1 MIVELHIL
9 QNFAPSCLN
18 RDDTNSPKEC
28 LFGGCRRARISSQCI
43 KRSIRWNNVF
53 REMLQDH
60 LSDRSVKFPTQVY
73 EELIKIGTN
82 IDISKEICTGLE
94 SIAKKATTKSVEEE
108 NEEDIE
114 NEEDAQQSTKKDNRY
129 ELDIF
134 KTPQMVFYTQ
144 NEVNECAIQIKQL
157 IDKGVKTKD
166 ILKKNKKGKFINLPI
181 FPIPKSA
188 DIALFGRM
196 VTSSHFKD
204 IDAACQVA
212 HAISTH
218 KVGVEFDFYTAV
230 DDLQTEGE
238 TGAGMMGTIEFNSAC
253 YYRYAN
259 IDLGQLKTNLGDN
272 ELARKT
278 VEAFIRAA
286 KDAVPSGKQTSFS
299 AQNPPDFV
307 MAVVRDSGT
316 WSLANAF
323 AEPVKENRDL
333 VTKSIEAL
341 VEYWN
346 RLNKAYPTDSIKAKP
361 ILSLKDTSLD
371 GLQRVNN
378 FEELV
383 AIVDKAIAGDC

>member
-28 LFGGCRRARISSQCI
+28 LFGGYRRARISSQCI
-43 KRSIRWNNVF
+43 KRAIRGQFKDNSLVSPDTLAK
-53 REMLQDH
+53 RTKL
-60 LSDRSVKFPTQVY
+60 LVKELAKRLVAAGKQ
-73 EELIKIGTN
+73 EEAALNASKLAIEKTNKLKIKDKEQTEYLLFLGE
-82 IDISKEICTGLE
+82 KEIANIADVILSHWDELNSSQKNEKALE
-94 SIAKKATTKSVEEE
+94 SIGKEVLDKFTGGKST
-108 NEEDIE
+108 DL
-114 NEEDAQQSTKKDNRY
+114 S
-129 ELDIF
+129 
-134 KTPQMVFYTQ
+134 
-144 NEVNECAIQIKQL
+144 
-157 IDKGVKTKD
+157 
-166 ILKKNKKGKFINLPI
+166 
-181 FPIPKSA
+181 
-188 DIALFGRM
+188 LFGRM
-196 VTSSHFKD
+196 LADLPGKNT
-204 IDAACQVA
+204 DAACQVA

-230 DDLQTEGE
+230 DDLQTEEE

-259 IDLGQLKTNLGDN
+259 IDIEQLKTNLVDN
-272 ELARKT
+272 ELAKKT

-323 AEPVKENRDL
+323 AKPVKENGDL
-333 VTKSIEAL
+333 VTNSIEAL
-341 VEYWN
+341 IKYWN
-346 RLNKAYPTDSIKAKP
+346 ILNNAYPTDSILAKP
-361 ILSLKDTSLD
+361 VLSLKETSTE
-371 GLQRVNN
+371 GLQKVNN

-383 AIVDKAIAGDC
+383 AVVNKAIASDC

>member
-43 KRSIRWNNVF
+43 KKAIRDNDVF
-53 REMLQDH
+53 KTVVNGKKGIRTKNLITEIGKTINDKQDEI
-60 LSDRSVKFPTQVY
+60 
-73 EELIKIGTN
+73 EELNKIIAEIFDEAGFTSDKKLKTDVLVFIDEQAIKQIAQIIKDKLPDLKKGNKEDKKIIIEELARIIENVVKTP
-82 IDISKEICTGLE
+82 DIS
-94 SIAKKATTKSVEEE
+94 
-108 NEEDIE
+108 
-114 NEEDAQQSTKKDNRY
+114 
-129 ELDIF
+129 
-134 KTPQMVFYTQ
+134 
-144 NEVNECAIQIKQL
+144 
-157 IDKGVKTKD
+157 
-166 ILKKNKKGKFINLPI
+166 
-181 FPIPKSA
+181 
-188 DIALFGRM
+188 LFGRM
-196 VTSSHFKD
+196 LAVKPDSPLGKRSLN

-230 DDLQTEGE
+230 DDLQSEQE

-259 IDLGQLKTNLGDN
+259 IDLEQLKKNLGDN
-272 ELARKT
+272 ELAGKT

-286 KDAVPSGKQTSFS
+286 KDAIPSGKQTSFS

-316 WSLANAF
+316 WSLTNAF
-323 AEPVKENRDL
+323 AKPVKENGDL
-333 VTKSIEAL
+333 VTNSIEAL
-341 VEYWN
+341 VQYWN
-346 RLNKAYPTDSIKAKP
+346 TLNEAYPTDSIKAKP
-361 ILSLKDTSLD
+361 VLSLKNISMD
-371 GLQRVNN
+371 GLQKVNN

-383 AIVDKAIAGDC
+383 AVVNKAIAGDC